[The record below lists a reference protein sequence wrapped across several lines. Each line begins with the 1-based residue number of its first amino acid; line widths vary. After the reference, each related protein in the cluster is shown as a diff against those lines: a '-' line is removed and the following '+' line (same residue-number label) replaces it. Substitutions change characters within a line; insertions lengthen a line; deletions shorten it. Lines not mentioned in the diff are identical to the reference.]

1 MPEEELC
8 GRTEAGGAC
17 LQREES
23 HVGML
28 RLPIHI
34 QVGED
39 INLATVKIIL

>member
-8 GRTEAGGAC
+8 GRTAAEGAC

-23 HVGML
+23 HAVLL

-34 QVGED
+34 QVGEA
-39 INLATVKIIL
+39 INLATVKVML